1 MKFRSFFLVN
11 LSILITLASY
21 KDIAIPT
28 SIGAETISDLA
39 TEHMGSF
46 ALSNVET
53 EAGSATN
60 SGIMA
65 PSDRSMLYHTN
76 PNTLYR
82 VDYNQRL
89 SLEDIKA
96 MSQSKIRDGVII
108 EKIQG
113 TQSHYTLNNEE
124 IKDLRNSGVS
134 RRVIDAIQKNP
145 QTTNQRQYQQEQR
158 YQQQPQTRYQQQTQ
172 PRYQQPYQNNPT
184 QYQRGSGLQ
193 KNYQRSGSVFKR
205 TSPGPYYQRGS

>member
-1 MKFRSFFLVN
+1 MKLRSFFLVN
-11 LSILITLASY
+11 LSILVTLACS
-21 KDIAIPT
+21 KDTAIAAL
-28 SIGAETISDLA
+28 IGAETISDLA
-39 TEHMGSF
+39 TESRDSF
-46 ALSNVET
+46 ALSNT
-53 EAGSATN
+53 GTGAATN

-76 PNTLYR
+76 PNTLYK
-82 VDYNQRL
+82 VDYNQKL

-108 EKIQG
+108 EKINM

-124 IKDLRNSGVS
+124 IKDLRSSGVS

-145 QTTNQRQYQQEQR
+145 QNTNQRQYQQ
-158 YQQQPQTRYQQQTQ
+158 QQ
-172 PRYQQPYQNNPT
+172 RYQQPYQKDAP

-193 KNYQRSGSVFKR
+193 QTYPRNGNVFKR
-205 TSPGPYYQRGS
+205 TSPGPYYQRGG

>member
-1 MKFRSFFLVN
+1 MKLRSFFLVN
-11 LSILITLASY
+11 LSILITLVGS
-21 KDIAIPT
+21 KDTAMAT
-28 SIGAETISDLA
+28 LLGAETISDLA
-39 TEHMGSF
+39 TESRGSF
-46 ALSNVET
+46 ALSS
-53 EAGSATN
+53 AGTGAATN

-82 VDYNQRL
+82 VDYNQKL
-89 SLEDIKA
+89 GLEDIKA

-108 EKIQG
+108 EKINM

-124 IKDLRNSGVS
+124 IKDLRSSGVS

-145 QTTNQRQYQQEQR
+145 QNTNQRQYQQQQR
-158 YQQQPQTRYQQQTQ
+158 YQQQPQQ
-172 PRYQQPYQNNPT
+172 RYQQPYQKEVP

-193 KNYQRSGSVFKR
+193 QTYQRSGSVFKR
-205 TSPGPYYQRGS
+205 TSPGPYYQRGG